1 MRIALVAPLVSPI
14 APPYLGGAQ
23 ALLADLAAG
32 LAGRGHQVTLF
43 AASGSAV
50 PHPGVVVRD
59 LGIDSSLLTPARFDA
74 PLPAPGG
81 AGSLPAPAA
90 RANVPPS
97 ATPHTAP
104 AGWQP
109 ALQAPYPAP
118 AGKLPALQAPPPDPD
133 FFPSAHAF
141 LRVFSQLQQELDDF
155 DLVHAHA
162 FDWPAF
168 AYGALI
174 AAQRPMLHTLHLP
187 AVSPAIN
194 AVLGELHQMGN
205 PTRLITVSR
214 ACARTYA
221 PYAPM
226 HAIIPNGIDTDAIP
240 FGATAD
246 PDDFLLFAGRITP
259 EKGVVEAI
267 EIARR
272 AGKPLLLAG
281 GTYDQDYMN
290 NRVRPLLAEGR
301 APVPPASLPV
311 RAGAPVPPASLP
323 VRGGAPVPPASLPV
337 RGGAPVPPASL
348 PVRAGSGTTYLGP
361 LPQADLWRLMS
372 RASALLFPIGW
383 DEPFGLAAAEAL
395 AAGCPVIAFA
405 RGALPEILTDG
416 ETGFLI
422 PPGDLDAAARAVSSI
437 PALSRAACRQR
448 AAQHFSQAR
457 MLDDYERVYLG
468 CIDNS
473 PPRR

>member
-1 MRIALVAPLVSPI
+1 MKIEGRETMRIALIAPLVSPI

-32 LAGRGHQVTLF
+32 LARRGHQVTLF

-50 PHPGVVVRD
+50 SAPGVVVRD
-59 LGIDSSLLTPARFDA
+59 LGIDSSLLTPARFDGPESA
-74 PLPAPGG
+74 NKFAAKGVPPATPSPAPDGG
-81 AGSLPAPAA
+81 DAG
-90 RANVPPS
+90 
-97 ATPHTAP
+97 AT
-104 AGWQP
+104 
-109 ALQAPYPAP
+109 
-118 AGKLPALQAPPPDPD
+118 DPG

-141 LRVFSQLQQELDDF
+141 LRVFSQLQRELDRF

-174 AAQRPMLHTLHLP
+174 AMQRPMLHTLHLP
-187 AVSPAIN
+187 AVNHSIN
-194 AVLGELHQMGN
+194 ALLRELHQRGN

-221 PYAPM
+221 PYTPM

-240 FGATAD
+240 FGATPD
-246 PDDFLLFAGRITP
+246 PEGFLLFAGRITP

-272 AGKPLLLAG
+272 AGKRLLLAG
-281 GTYDQDYMN
+281 GIYDEAYMN
-290 NRVRPLLAEGR
+290 ERVRPLLAEDG
-301 APVPPASLPV
+301 L
-311 RAGAPVPPASLP
+311 AG
-323 VRGGAPVPPASLPV
+323 
-337 RGGAPVPPASL
+337 
-348 PVRAGSGTTYLGP
+348 GTPLAANLFADIRYLGP
-361 LPQADLWRLMS
+361 LPQADLWHLLS

-405 RGALPEILTDG
+405 RGALPEILTEG

-422 PPGDLDAAARAVSSI
+422 PPGDLDAAARAVANI

-457 MLDDYERVYLG
+457 MLNEYERVYQEAGQGL
-468 CIDNS
+468 
-473 PPRR
+473 

>member
-1 MRIALVAPLVSPI
+1 MRIALIAPLVSPI

-32 LAGRGHQVTLF
+32 LARRGHQVTLF

-59 LGIDSSLLTPARFDA
+59 LGIDSSQLTPARFDG
-74 PLPAPGG
+74 PNQPGED
-81 AGSLPAPAA
+81 A
-90 RANVPPS
+90 RGTGP
-97 ATPHTAP
+97 TP
-104 AGWQP
+104 GWLETGGTP
-109 ALQAPYPAP
+109 N
-118 AGKLPALQAPPPDPD
+118 PDPG

-141 LRVFSQLQQELDDF
+141 LRVFSQLQQELDSF

-187 AVSPAIN
+187 AVSPSIN
-194 AVLGELHQMGN
+194 AVLSELHQMGN
-205 PTRLITVSR
+205 PTRLLTVSH

-226 HAIIPNGIDTDAIP
+226 RAIIPNGIDTDAIP
-240 FGATAD
+240 FGPTAD
-246 PDDFLLFAGRITP
+246 PEGFLLFAGRITP

-272 AGKPLLLAG
+272 AGKRLLLAG
-281 GTYDQDYMN
+281 GIYDEAYMN
-290 NRVRPLLAEGR
+290 SRVRPLLSGAGR
-301 APVPPASLPV
+301 VPPTFQP
-311 RAGAPVPPASLP
+311 AGAG
-323 VRGGAPVPPASLPV
+323 RGA
-337 RGGAPVPPASL
+337 
-348 PVRAGSGTTYLGP
+348 TYLGP

-383 DEPFGLAAAEAL
+383 DEPFGLVAAEAL

-405 RGALPEILTDG
+405 RGALPEILTEG
-416 ETGFLI
+416 ETGYLI
-422 PPGDLDAAARAVSSI
+422 PPGDLDAAARAVARI
-437 PALSRAACRQR
+437 PTLSRAACRQR

-457 MLDDYERVYLG
+457 MLDEYEQVYLEVQHRG
-468 CIDNS
+468 
-473 PPRR
+473 